1 MHILTLGLNH
11 HTAPVAVRER
21 VALGGERLAVA
32 LAATRGETRE
42 AVILATCNRT
52 ELYAVT
58 AHVDSG
64 ARALRRVLAAVT
76 MAADGDLPAGGT
88 LESCLY
94 EHVDGG
100 TVRHLL
106 RVAAGLDSLVVGEPQ
121 ILGQVREAFD
131 AALAAG
137 TTGPILAQL
146 PRTALS
152 AGKEARTVTDIA
164 RGATSISHAAVEL
177 ARKECQ
183 THDRGLRDRAV
194 LVIGAGKMAT
204 LAAIALAGH
213 GARVTVLNRTAARAA
228 ALAERLGG
236 QAQPFDQLPHVLA
249 GCDIVIASTGATEPV
264 ITPALLGPVLPLRA
278 GRPLLLLDIAV
289 PRNIDPASGTLPG
302 VTLRNIDDLQRTV
315 AAGVATRAGET
326 AKVEAILDRHAATF
340 WDWYRAREV
349 APTIAALRD
358 KAEAIRDAEL
368 AKTLARLGHLDE
380 RDRNAITALSVA
392 IANKL
397 LHEPTTRL
405 KHPGDGGDFVVA
417 VAELFGLP
425 KPAQERSDGGVGEEA
440 VTVTTIEDHRA
451 ALSQ

>member
-21 VALGGERLAVA
+21 VALGGERLAAA
-32 LAATRGETRE
+32 LAAARAETRE

-64 ARALRRVLAAVT
+64 ARALRRVLAALTV
-76 MAADGDLPAGGT
+76 AADGDAPAGAT
-88 LESCLY
+88 LGSYLY
-94 EHVDGG
+94 EYADGG
-100 TVRHLL
+100 AVRHLL

-146 PRTALS
+146 LRTALS
-152 AGKEARTVTDIA
+152 AGKEARTVTEIA

-177 ARKECQ
+177 ARAECQ
-183 THDRGLRDRAV
+183 TAGHGRGHGLHDRAV

-213 GARVTVLNRTAARAA
+213 GARVMVVNRTAARAA

-236 QAQPFDQLPHVLA
+236 RARPFDQLPDALA
-249 GCDIVIASTGATEPV
+249 GCDIVIASTGAAEPV
-264 ITPALLGPVLPLRA
+264 ITPDLLGPVLPLRG

-289 PRNIDPASGTLPG
+289 PRNIDPASGALPG

-315 AAGVATRAGET
+315 AAGVAARAGEVD
-326 AKVEAILDRHAATF
+326 KVEAILGRHAATF

-358 KAEAIRDAEL
+358 QAEAIRKAEL

-380 RDRNAITALSVA
+380 RDRNAIAALSVA

-405 KHPGDGGDFVVA
+405 KRPGDGGDFVHA
-417 VAELFGLP
+417 ATELFGLP
-425 KPAQERSDGGVGEEA
+425 KWGQECAGGAASKEA
-440 VTVTTIEDHRA
+440 TPMA
-451 ALSQ
+451 AEGSAA